1 MNNLAPFLMTA
12 GYFRRPI
19 RKYLLMVALLVAGMF
34 VVCTLPLYQYAYGL
48 VDGLII
54 IILFFA
60 MMLSPVA
67 FSAEKSEVLA
77 WMLPVKAWQKFVT
90 MLAFCIVVVP
100 LLMVVEWTLLHYAT
114 CWFVDTP
121 GVQSML
127 HIGEVKL
134 FSNTRFM
141 WVGFVAGAM
150 QNLLPLAIV
159 MIVVTSCKSGVMA
172 KSVLAVM
179 TTTFVLLVVGAIIGV
194 LATAFAMKDGN
205 FENIDLAA
213 SSSDD
218 FLMLI
223 NEGTGGLLLTY
234 YIILSAVA
242 AVILLGS
249 FYLVYR
255 KLAQRQI

>member
-34 VVCTLPLYQYAYGL
+34 VLCTLPLYHYAYGL
-48 VDGLII
+48 IDGLII

-90 MLAFCIVVVP
+90 MLAFCIVIVP
-100 LLMVVEWTLLHYAT
+100 LLMIVEWSVLHYAT

-121 GVQSML
+121 GPRLLL
-127 HIGEVKL
+127 HLGELKL
-134 FSNTRFM
+134 FFNSQFM

-150 QNLLPLAIV
+150 QNLLPMAIV

-179 TTTFVLLVVGAIIGV
+179 TTTFVLLVFGAIIGV
-194 LATAFAMKDGN
+194 LATAFAMRAGN
-205 FENIDLAA
+205 FENIDLAE
-213 SSSDD
+213 SNSDE

-223 NEGTGGLLLTY
+223 NEGSGGLLLTY
-234 YIILSAVA
+234 YIILSVA
-242 AVILLGS
+242 AAIILLGS